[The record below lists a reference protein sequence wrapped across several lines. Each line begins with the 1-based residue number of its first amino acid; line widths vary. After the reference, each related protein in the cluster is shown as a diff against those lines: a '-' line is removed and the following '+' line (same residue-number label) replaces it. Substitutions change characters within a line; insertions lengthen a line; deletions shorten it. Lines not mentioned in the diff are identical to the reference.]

1 MSNWSQTKTPYLVT
15 VIGVVLMAAGE
26 IYSTVRAM
34 MFRAMFRPGGF
45 NGTGGPGPG
54 YGYGGPRQF
63 GGGGFGFG
71 LTNYVVI
78 LGLIIV
84 IIGVVWLGL
93 SLRKPST
100 NK

>member
-1 MSNWSQTKTPYLVT
+1 MTA
-15 VIGVVLMAAGE
+15 IGVVIMAIGE
-26 IYSTVRAM
+26 MYGGVRAM

-45 NGTGGPGPG
+45 NGTGGPG

-71 LTNYVVI
+71 LTNYVVV
-78 LGLIIV
+78 LGLIIA

-93 SLRKPST
+93 ALRKSSAS
-100 NK
+100 KH